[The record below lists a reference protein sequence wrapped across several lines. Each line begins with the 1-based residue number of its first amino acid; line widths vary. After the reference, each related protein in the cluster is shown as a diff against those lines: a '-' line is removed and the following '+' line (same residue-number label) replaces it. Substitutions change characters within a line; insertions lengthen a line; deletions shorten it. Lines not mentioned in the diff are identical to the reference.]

1 MRRRDTGA
9 RLLAVRWVAQGLVAL
24 VLVGCSRENPWFVLK
39 GGENDSADSTGTSPN
54 ETSSGGTG
62 GGSSGVVDTTAGLSG
77 DVSSGDASSG
87 TSTSG
92 STSTTSTT
100 STSTSEPGSSS
111 SGDPNGTSGSST
123 GGMEQET
130 VLYDFYEKCPDMDW
144 EDISKAYACQLVPAP
159 PISVSQTTF
168 LYEAKKVSG
177 VSVFPG
183 QGPAGFL
190 DGSYTV
196 FLSDA
201 VEPRFRS
208 VLLFPAGAAIKDAI
222 VGQIYV
228 ESVMNGA
235 TILSP
240 EPIVLQP
247 GGFAAI
253 DLDLSQA
260 QGEVQGLVFHLLL
273 TIDVTEDLMARG
285 VWIHPRIVHFP

>member
-1 MRRRDTGA
+1 M
-9 RLLAVRWVAQGLVAL
+9 RWVAQGLVAL

-62 GGSSGVVDTTAGLSG
+62 GGSGVVDTTAGPSG

-92 STSTTSTT
+92 STTSTSSTST

-168 LYEAKKVSG
+168 LYEAKKVNG

-208 VLLFPAGAAIKDAI
+208 VLLFPGGAAIKDAI

-235 TILSP
+235 TVLSP

-273 TIDVTEDLMARG
+273 TIDATEDLMARG